1 MENDSLKDLE
11 SQFDEGELDMDD
23 YISKRDEIVGGRAYG
38 QGFEKSQ
45 NDTYVDNFINENPDY
60 VDAFNSGKLEPWL
73 KEGKSGEEAWDAY
86 RDNAPHMR
94 SRSPYEKQLDDAE
107 RLLRKMRVQ
116 GR

>member
-1 MENDSLKDLE
+1 MEDLKDLE
-11 SQFDEGELDMDD
+11 RQFDEGELDMDD

-45 NDTYVDNFINENPDY
+45 RDVYVENFVNENPGY

-73 KEGKSGEEAWDAY
+73 KEGMSGETAWDKY
-86 RDNAPHMR
+86 QDDSPHMR

-107 RLLRKMRVQ
+107 RLLRKMRIR
-116 GR
+116 GE